1 MKPMHTITKD
11 VQVGIYDSEYVAR
24 IYKDK
29 VIVITPY
36 VKWVGNTGGYAES
49 KESIRDQKT
58 VDRIIKELDDD
69 CEDTAWEVIG
79 NYLQD
84 TYLAAS
90 GF

>member
-1 MKPMHTITKD
+1 MHTITKD
-11 VQVGIYDSEYVAR
+11 VQVGIYDSEYIAR
-24 IYKDK
+24 IYKDR
-29 VIVITPY
+29 VIVITPC

-49 KESIRDQKT
+49 KESIRGQET

-69 CEDTAWEVIG
+69 REETAWEIIG

-84 TYLAAS
+84 AYLAES